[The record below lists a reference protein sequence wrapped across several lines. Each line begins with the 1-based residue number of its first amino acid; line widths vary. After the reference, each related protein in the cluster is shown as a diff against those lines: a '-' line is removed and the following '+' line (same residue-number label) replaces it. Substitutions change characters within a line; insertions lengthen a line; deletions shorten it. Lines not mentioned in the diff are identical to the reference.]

1 MAPLIQLGTDQSNMS
16 SVGTNSNNNNSNE
29 PMLFPQTLHHMPD
42 GVAYVEHLA
51 RAAMELHHKRTGRGM
66 QHDLMVEKQS
76 ALSQAKKDEK
86 EQIRLAERGLFA
98 TAKGMTGIRVDAGE
112 NSNMSEPKAK
122 PATRK
127 RKQDQTDLEEAEKIA
142 AAKRKGGRGKKP
154 PTLVMHTVAGRNY
167 DVHAL
172 MKGEPGP

>member
-1 MAPLIQLGTDQSNMS
+1 
-16 SVGTNSNNNNSNE
+16 
-29 PMLFPQTLHHMPD
+29 
-42 GVAYVEHLA
+42 
-51 RAAMELHHKRTGRGM
+51 
-66 QHDLMVEKQS
+66 
-76 ALSQAKKDEK
+76 
-86 EQIRLAERGLFA
+86 
-98 TAKGMTGIRVDAGE
+98 MTGIRVDAGE